1 MLPLPNCYGATRR
14 TMIGTTFDG
23 ADGAAGSAAVSAD
36 GADGAAATGGEDSK
50 ACNRARNC
58 SFSAFN

>member
-36 GADGAAATGGEDSK
+36 GAPL
-50 ACNRARNC
+50 ARYTC
-58 SFSAFN
+58 LFFAFSISV